1 MAKAKKAKAKTKAKP
16 SPKETMREV
25 RQEADEAWS
34 GWRGFLR
41 RNPLTGSWISMGVGA
56 VIGAFAIWIM

>member
-1 MAKAKKAKAKTKAKP
+1 MAKAKKAKKAT
-16 SPKETMREV
+16 ETMREA

>member
-1 MAKAKKAKAKTKAKP
+1 MAKKAKEAIKDA
-16 SPKETMREV
+16 REDA
-25 RQEADEAWS
+25 EEAWS

>member
-1 MAKAKKAKAKTKAKP
+1 MAKAKKAK
-16 SPKETMREV
+16 ETIQDAREDA
-25 RQEADEAWS
+25 EEAWS

>member
-1 MAKAKKAKAKTKAKP
+1 MAKKAK
-16 SPKETMREV
+16 ETIQDAREDAE
-25 RQEADEAWS
+25 EAGS
-34 GWRGFLR
+34 GGRGFLR